1 MNTIAAAFI
10 AVGALFDVGV
20 WYHVKDLKIFDDDVK
35 ETELKELHPRDA
47 ADANETKDGGND
59 EKRTAVTEPLM

>member
-20 WYHVKDLKIFDDDVK
+20 WYHVKDLKIYDDEIK
-35 ETELKELHPRDA
+35 ETELKELKVKEDTNTA
-47 ADANETKDGGND
+47 
-59 EKRTAVTEPLM
+59 EKQTAPL

>member
-20 WYHVKDLKIFDDDVK
+20 WYHVKDLKIYDDEVK
-35 ETELKELHPRDA
+35 ETELQELKIKEDTNTA
-47 ADANETKDGGND
+47 
-59 EKRTAVTEPLM
+59 EKQTAPL

>member
-20 WYHVKDLKIFDDDVK
+20 WYHVKDLKIYDDEVK
-35 ETELKELHPRDA
+35 ETELKDLTIKEDTNTA
-47 ADANETKDGGND
+47 
-59 EKRTAVTEPLM
+59 EKQTAPL

>member
-20 WYHVKDLKIFDDDVK
+20 WYHVKDLKIYDEEIT
-35 ETELKELHPRDA
+35 ETELKELNVKEDKTA
-47 ADANETKDGGND
+47 A
-59 EKRTAVTEPLM
+59 EKQTAPL